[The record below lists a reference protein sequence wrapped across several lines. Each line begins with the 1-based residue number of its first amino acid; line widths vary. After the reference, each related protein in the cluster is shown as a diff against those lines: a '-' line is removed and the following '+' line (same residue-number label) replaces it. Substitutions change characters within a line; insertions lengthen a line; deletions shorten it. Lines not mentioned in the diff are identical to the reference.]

1 MDTLCAM
8 DKIKSIHIIFKKN
21 ELYETFIIDSE
32 NKKIE
37 EPIISDILIN
47 KSLNEQAYYAY
58 IGGPQIY
65 CHRCGINHNE
75 DIEKLKKIDF
85 QEYHE
90 IIIFLKK
97 NSYHYVMIKTQKN
110 SIIIYYNYYWL
121 ETCNICVAAWPIL
134 EKLVNISKN
143 TYYDFLNYRLLTN
156 V

>member
-1 MDTLCAM
+1 M
-8 DKIKSIHIIFKKN
+8 DKIKSIHIIFKEN

-37 EPIISDILIN
+37 EPITSDILIDR
-47 KSLNEQAYYAY
+47 SLDEQAYYAY

-90 IIIFLKK
+90 IIIFFKK
-97 NSYHYVMIKTQKN
+97 NRDGHYVKIKTKKLN
-110 SIIIYYNYYWL
+110 IILHAYNYL
-121 ETCNICVAAWPIL
+121 TETSNICYHAGPIL
-134 EKLVNISKN
+134 EKIANIKMN
-143 TYYDFLNYRLLTN
+143 TYYDFLNGISTK
-156 V
+156 

>member
-37 EPIISDILIN
+37 EQKTSEILIDR
-47 KSLNEQAYYAY
+47 SLDEQAYYVY
-58 IGGPQIY
+58 MGPQIY
-65 CHRCGINHNE
+65 CHCCGRNHNE

-97 NSYHYVMIKTQKN
+97 NGYHYVMIKTKN
-110 SIIIYYNYYWL
+110 SIIIYYNYYWS
-121 ETCNICVAAWPIL
+121 ETLNICFAAWPIL
-134 EKLVNISKN
+134 KKLVNIERYI
-143 TYYDFLNYRLLTN
+143 YYDFLNGISTK
-156 V
+156 

>member
-1 MDTLCAM
+1 M
-8 DKIKSIHIIFKKN
+8 DKIKSIHIIIKEN

-37 EPIISDILIN
+37 DPMTSDILIDS
-47 KSLNEQAYYAY
+47 SLDEQAYYAY

-90 IIIFLKK
+90 ITIFLKK
-97 NSYHYVMIKTQKN
+97 NGGHYVKIKTHKN
-110 SIIIYYNYYWL
+110 SIIIYNNHYWS
-121 ETCNICVAAWPIL
+121 ETINICFAAWPIL
-134 EKLVNISKN
+134 KKLVNIEKN
-143 TYYDFLNYRLLTN
+143 IYYDFLNGISTK
-156 V
+156 